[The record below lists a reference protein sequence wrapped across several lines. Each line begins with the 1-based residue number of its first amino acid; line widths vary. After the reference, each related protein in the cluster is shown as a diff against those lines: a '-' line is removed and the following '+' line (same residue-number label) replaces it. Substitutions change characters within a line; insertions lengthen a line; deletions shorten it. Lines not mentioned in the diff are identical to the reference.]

1 MLPCAYRGKKTA
13 VIENEIG
20 RVNLDAGEFSGI
32 TVRPLTAGCVCCT
45 LKGDLVAAVREL
57 VLTEAPEYI
66 VMEASGAAD
75 LDGFRYP
82 AASLSPLPS
91 YGRYHPASAWTCSR

>member
-1 MLPCAYRGKKTA
+1 MTKLDIYGGLLGAGKTTLIKAMLPCAYRGKKTA

-45 LKGDLVAAVREL
+45 SSWRPPVRQ
-57 VLTEAPEYI
+57 TSTPFA
-66 VMEASGAAD
+66 G
-75 LDGFRYP
+75 
-82 AASLSPLPS
+82 
-91 YGRYHPASAWTCSR
+91 SARKSMKSH